1 MNYDLVV
8 CGVGGQGVLTI
19 AAVIDRA
26 IHEAGLYLK
35 QSEVHGMAQRGG
47 AVSAFVR
54 ISDQPVASDLIAE
67 GTASMVLSVEPMEA
81 LRYTNLLRPDG
92 CIVSDITPMENV
104 AVYPKHDAL
113 YQVLFSA
120 PRLVAINGT
129 RLAKK
134 AGSIKVQNVVVLGA
148 AASFLPL
155 PPELLE
161 AQLALLFAP
170 KGERIVKANIN
181 AFRIG
186 DALVQQSPGCL
197 GQTGADSG
205 LVPGWEVALDDHH
218 VFEDF
223 VRLGKKFDDA
233 GDLVAVIEPFCP
245 IGICQCGCT
254 EGCHG
259 ISLLLVAVHR

>member
-54 ISDQPVASDLIAE
+54 ISDQPVASDLIAQ
-67 GTASMVLSVEPMEA
+67 GSASMVLSVEPMEA
-81 LRYTNLLRPDG
+81 LRYTQLLRPDG
-92 CIVSDITPMENV
+92 CIVTDITPMVNV
-104 AVYPKHDAL
+104 AVYPAPAAL

-129 RLAKK
+129 RLALK
-134 AGSIKVQNVVVLGA
+134 AGSVKVQNVVVLGA
-148 AASFLPL
+148 AASYLPL
-155 PPELLE
+155 PAELLE
-161 AQLALLFAP
+161 TQLRTLFAP
-170 KGERIVKANIN
+170 KGERIVKANLN

-186 DALVQQSPGCL
+186 DAASRFTAALLAG
-197 GQTGADSG
+197 G
-205 LVPGWEVALDDHH
+205 VAP
-218 VFEDF
+218 
-223 VRLGKKFDDA
+223 
-233 GDLVAVIEPFCP
+233 AVIARVVAQIAFEPQAVPQPCVDAW
-245 IGICQCGCT
+245 CQR
-254 EGCHG
+254 
-259 ISLLLVAVHR
+259 LLCADAAQLAQTLFEADQAVAPEAVPAV

>member
-81 LRYTNLLRPDG
+81 LRYTQLLRPDG
-92 CIVSDITPMENV
+92 CIVTDITPMINV
-104 AVYPKHDAL
+104 AVYPKPDAL

-129 RLAKK
+129 RLAQK
-134 AGSIKVQNVVVLGA
+134 AGSVKVQNVVVLGA
-148 AASFLPL
+148 AASQLPL
-155 PPELLE
+155 PAELLE
-161 AQLALLFAP
+161 AQLRTLFAP

-186 DALVQQSPGCL
+186 DAASRFAAALLAG
-197 GQTGADSG
+197 G
-205 LVPGWEVALDDHH
+205 VAP
-218 VFEDF
+218 
-223 VRLGKKFDDA
+223 
-233 GDLVAVIEPFCP
+233 AVIARVVSQIAFEPEAVAPSCVAAW
-245 IGICQCGCT
+245 CQR
-254 EGCHG
+254 
-259 ISLLLVAVHR
+259 LLCADAVELAQRMFEANQAVAPDAVPAP

>member
-120 PRLVAINGT
+120 PRVVAINGT
-129 RLAKK
+129 RLALK

-170 KGERIVKANIN
+170 KGERIVKANLN

-186 DALVQQSPGCL
+186 DAASRFSATLSAAGVAPQVIARVVSQIAFEPQPVPVSSVVAWSQRLLCEDAPTLAQSL
-197 GQTGADSG
+197 FDADKAIAPDA
-205 LVPGWEVALDDHH
+205 VPA
-218 VFEDF
+218 
-223 VRLGKKFDDA
+223 
-233 GDLVAVIEPFCP
+233 
-245 IGICQCGCT
+245 
-254 EGCHG
+254 
-259 ISLLLVAVHR
+259 

>member
-54 ISDQPVASDLIAE
+54 ISDQPVASDLIAQ

-92 CIVSDITPMENV
+92 CIVSDITPMVNV
-104 AVYPKHDAL
+104 AVYPEPAAL

-129 RLAKK
+129 RLALK

-155 PPELLE
+155 APELLE

-186 DALVQQSPGCL
+186 DAASRFSAALAAAGVAPQVIARVVSQIIFEPQAVAPSSVQAWCQRLLCADAQTLAQSL
-197 GQTGADSG
+197 FDADKAIAPDA
-205 LVPGWEVALDDHH
+205 VPA
-218 VFEDF
+218 
-223 VRLGKKFDDA
+223 
-233 GDLVAVIEPFCP
+233 
-245 IGICQCGCT
+245 
-254 EGCHG
+254 
-259 ISLLLVAVHR
+259 

>member
-67 GTASMVLSVEPMEA
+67 GTASMVLSDEPMEA

-186 DALVQQSPGCL
+186 DAASRFSAALS
-197 GQTGADSG
+197 GAGVAPQVIARVVSQIAFEPEPVAASSLAAWSQRLLSEDAPALAQRLFEADTALAPDS
-205 LVPGWEVALDDHH
+205 VPA
-218 VFEDF
+218 
-223 VRLGKKFDDA
+223 
-233 GDLVAVIEPFCP
+233 
-245 IGICQCGCT
+245 
-254 EGCHG
+254 
-259 ISLLLVAVHR
+259 

>member
-81 LRYTNLLRPDG
+81 LRYTQLLRPDG
-92 CIVSDITPMENV
+92 CIVTDITPMENV

-129 RLAKK
+129 RLAQK

-148 AASFLPL
+148 AASWLPL

-161 AQLALLFAP
+161 EQLRILFTP

-186 DALVQQSPGCL
+186 DAASRFSAALFSAG
-197 GQTGADSG
+197 
-205 LVPGWEVALDDHH
+205 VAPTVIARVVSQI
-218 VFEDF
+218 VFEPQA
-223 VRLGKKFDDA
+223 VPQPCIEAWCQRLLRADAAQLAQSLFDA
-233 GDLVAVIEPFCP
+233 NQAVAPE
-245 IGICQCGCT
+245 
-254 EGCHG
+254 
-259 ISLLLVAVHR
+259 AVPAV

>member
-47 AVSAFVR
+47 AVSAIVR

-120 PRLVAINGT
+120 PRVVAINGT
-129 RLAKK
+129 RLALK

-170 KGERIVKANIN
+170 KGERIVKANLN

-186 DALVQQSPGCL
+186 DAASRFSAALSAAGVAPQVIARVVSQIAFEPQPVPVSSVAAWSQRLLCEDAPTLAQSL
-197 GQTGADSG
+197 FDADKAIAPDA
-205 LVPGWEVALDDHH
+205 VPA
-218 VFEDF
+218 
-223 VRLGKKFDDA
+223 
-233 GDLVAVIEPFCP
+233 
-245 IGICQCGCT
+245 
-254 EGCHG
+254 
-259 ISLLLVAVHR
+259 

>member
-67 GTASMVLSVEPMEA
+67 GTARMVLSVEPMEA
-81 LRYTNLLRPDG
+81 LRYTHLLRPDG
-92 CIVSDITPMENV
+92 CIVTDITPLVNV
-104 AVYPKHDAL
+104 AVYPTPDAL
-113 YQVLFSA
+113 YHVLFSA

-129 RLAKK
+129 RLAQK
-134 AGSIKVQNVVVLGA
+134 AGSVKVQNVVVLGA
-148 AASFLPL
+148 AASQLPL
-155 PPELLE
+155 PAELLE
-161 AQLALLFAP
+161 AQLRILFAP

-186 DALVQQSPGCL
+186 DAASRFAAALLAAG
-197 GQTGADSG
+197 
-205 LVPGWEVALDDHH
+205 VAPVVIARVVSQI
-218 VFEDF
+218 VFEPEA
-223 VRLGKKFDDA
+223 VAPSCVAAWCQRLLCDDA
-233 GDLVAVIEPFCP
+233 VVLAQRLFDANQAVAPE
-245 IGICQCGCT
+245 
-254 EGCHG
+254 
-259 ISLLLVAVHR
+259 AVPPA

>member
-54 ISDQPVASDLIAE
+54 ISDRPVASDLIAQ

-81 LRYTNLLRPDG
+81 LRYTQLLRPDG
-92 CIVSDITPMENV
+92 CIVTDITPMVNV
-104 AVYPKHDAL
+104 AVYPPPDAL
-113 YQVLFSA
+113 YRVLFSA

-129 RLAKK
+129 RLAHK

-148 AASFLPL
+148 AASYLPL
-155 PPELLE
+155 PAELLE
-161 AQLALLFAP
+161 AQLRSLFAP

-186 DALVQQSPGCL
+186 DAASRFTAALFAAGVAPGVIARVVAQIAFEPEAIAPESVAAWCQRL
-197 GQTGADSG
+197 LCDDAAKLAEKLFEANQA
-205 LVPGWEVALDDHH
+205 LVP
-218 VFEDF
+218 
-223 VRLGKKFDDA
+223 DA
-233 GDLVAVIEPFCP
+233 VPAG
-245 IGICQCGCT
+245 
-254 EGCHG
+254 
-259 ISLLLVAVHR
+259 